1 MTVTP
6 DPLEEEHSSVLPWKT
21 PWTEEP
27 GWLQSMGSQKS
38 QTRLKRLN
46 SSSIG
51 SLGLLGHYSA
61 PDFHSDSPFLISSP
75 PLSKFYNISTLIPGI
90 SVNNSLCT
98 QPFLCML
105 NALASIIIL
114 HVLPW
119 GHIGWDGLSS
129 HGTVLRFAGHL
140 ASLAHLHTRCQWDD
154 NEPHCDLTLLKDPIH
169 LHIYQVVFYPTTLPY
184 WACSPCSL
192 LLLPDHS
199 AALLPNCS
207 KLNIN
212 FTSLDLS
219 PF

>member
-1 MTVTP
+1 MSLPSAHGFIATPAPRPAGPSPCPFSLGYDSHPRSPGGVT
-6 DPLEEEHSSVLPWKT
+6 LQCSSLKT

-27 GWLQSMGSQKS
+27 GWLQSMGSQTS

-140 ASLAHLHTRCQWDD
+140 ASLAHLHTRCQ
-154 NEPHCDLTLLKDPIH
+154 
-169 LHIYQVVFYPTTLPY
+169 
-184 WACSPCSL
+184 
-192 LLLPDHS
+192 
-199 AALLPNCS
+199 
-207 KLNIN
+207 
-212 FTSLDLS
+212 
-219 PF
+219 